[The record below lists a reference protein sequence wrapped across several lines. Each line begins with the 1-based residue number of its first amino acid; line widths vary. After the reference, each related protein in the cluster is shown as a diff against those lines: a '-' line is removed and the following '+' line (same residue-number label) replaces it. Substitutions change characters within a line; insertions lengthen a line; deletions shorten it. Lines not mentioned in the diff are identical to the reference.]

1 MNKMARENIVTKLE
15 RGGGGG
21 GGGEKKGNQRGGGG
35 GGGGGGNEKTWRPDG
50 MGESEEA
57 CLTIT
62 TKRYK
67 SFIEICFEVH
77 DIA

>member
-1 MNKMARENIVTKLE
+1 MVRENIVTKLE
-15 RGGGGG
+15 GRGW
-21 GGGEKKGNQRGGGG
+21 
-35 GGGGGGNEKTWRPDG
+35 GNEKTSRPDG

-62 TKRYK
+62 TKRYT
-67 SFIEICFEVH
+67 SLIEICFEVH

>member
-1 MNKMARENIVTKLE
+1 MNKMVRENIVIKLE
-15 RGGGGG
+15 RGGGAGG
-21 GGGEKKGNQRGGGG
+21 GDER
-35 GGGGGGNEKTWRPDG
+35 TWRPDG

-67 SFIEICFEVH
+67 PLIEIRFEVH
-77 DIA
+77 GIA

>member
-1 MNKMARENIVTKLE
+1 MNKMVRENIVTKLE
-15 RGGGGG
+15 REGAMRKHGD
-21 GGGEKKGNQRGGGG
+21 QIRGGS
-35 GGGGGGNEKTWRPDG
+35 EKTWQPDG

-62 TKRYK
+62 TKRYT
-67 SFIEICFEVH
+67 SLIEICFEVY